1 MGAPDLKALQDSPP
15 QAQVAP
21 PQGPPGQGGP
31 PWAHLELH
39 EPTSFFS
46 SQLRPSPRYGSRGE
60 GEEGKEEGGG
70 ERELILSPSSPLRAE
85 VRHQDM
91 KLEDKFPSRASS
103 GSPSRR

>member
-1 MGAPDLKALQDSPP
+1 MG
-15 QAQVAP
+15 V
-21 PQGPPGQGGP
+21 
-31 PWAHLELH
+31 
-39 EPTSFFS
+39 
-46 SQLRPSPRYGSRGE
+46 GE
-60 GEEGKEEGGG
+60 RERRGKEEGGG